1 MNRYQKYVN
10 ALFLAAGALVW
21 FVSAHYTQVGV
32 GYFQL
37 GRKLGGGAEVLQ
49 HVLPLVLGVA
59 TFLLLYRNQ
68 TSVSFATESIGELDK
83 VSWPSKKQVQLAT
96 VVVILTVVIAG
107 IALGI
112 LDFGLTALIRVIL
125 GLGN

>member
-10 ALFLAAGALVW
+10 ALFLVSAGLVW
-21 FVSAHYTQVGV
+21 FVSAHYTEVLV

-37 GRKLGGGAEVLQ
+37 ARKIGGGAEALQ
-49 HVLPLVLGVA
+49 HAVPLLLGVL
-59 TFLLLYRNQ
+59 TFFLLYTNAKAVAF
-68 TSVSFATESIGELDK
+68 TTDSIGELDK
-83 VSWPSKKQVQLAT
+83 VSWPSKKQVQLGT

-107 IALGI
+107 AILGV

-125 GLGN
+125 GIGN